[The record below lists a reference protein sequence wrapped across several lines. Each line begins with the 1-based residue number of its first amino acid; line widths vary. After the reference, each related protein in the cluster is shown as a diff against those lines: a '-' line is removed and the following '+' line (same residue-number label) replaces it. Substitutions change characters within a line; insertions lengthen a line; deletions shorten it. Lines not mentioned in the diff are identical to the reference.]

1 MHSEHMGYVEVKQ
14 ENKIT
19 VKNKIIFAQL
29 LNQQWFI
36 MPTYYC

>member
-1 MHSEHMGYVEVKQ
+1 MRSRHVAYVEVKQ
-14 ENKIT
+14 ENKII
-19 VKNKIIFAQL
+19 VKNQIIFAQL